1 MMSGI
6 VGVPLGMTL
15 STQLKSKYPRAD
27 PVICAGGLLA
37 SSLFL
42 CVGLVF
48 VTTNIYMCF
57 LFIFLGSVALNL
69 NWSIIADMLLYIVT
83 PTCRSTAEA
92 IQILASHAFGDAG
105 SPYLIGLVSDGL
117 FEYLKNSSTV
127 CVTAAAFANGNVNQ
141 TAALGTVGDSIDL
154 TGQQLSEYSL
164 VDDLNEEECVEEV
177 YFKFKSM
184 QYSLF
189 TNFGVEIIGG
199 VLFFI
204 TAIFIVRDKL
214 KCENASAEM
223 KLKSDGGCGTRL
235 MMTPTNYSP
244 EDSLAEDLPSDDDE
258 LPRLKL
264 LVTDEISSSRSPSP

>member
-1 MMSGI
+1 M
-6 VGVPLGMTL
+6 L
-15 STQLKSKYPRAD
+15 STLRHNL
-27 PVICAGGLLA
+27 V
-37 SSLFL
+37 L
-42 CVGLVF
+42 C
-48 VTTNIYMCF
+48 N
-57 LFIFLGSVALNL
+57 
-69 NWSIIADMLLYIVT
+69 
-83 PTCRSTAEA
+83 RK
-92 IQILASHAFGDAG
+92 ILA
-105 SPYLIGLVSDGL
+105 LIDCSLKFVFFDQVSDGL

-164 VDDLNEEECVEEV
+164 VDDLNGEECVEEV

-214 KCENASAEM
+214 KCENASAGE
-223 KLKSDGGCGTRL
+223 LNYFLSLCTRW
-235 MMTPTNYSP
+235 
-244 EDSLAEDLPSDDDE
+244 DL
-258 LPRLKL
+258 RNILKL
-264 LVTDEISSSRSPSP
+264 TGRSFDPF